1 MENFMFCAVS
11 AKRGGEGQG
20 ECNYRNFRLWKNGKY
35 IRGNSLGTIPL
46 GSIMGSS
53 PWG

>member
-11 AKRGGEGQG
+11 AKRGGKEQG

-35 IRGNSLGTIPL
+35 IRGNSPGTIPL